1 MNIRM
6 YQNEA
11 IVVGALLLMLIGY
24 GYKNTQM
31 NAAQMAVA
39 KSTVT
44 LQTLKEGIA
53 LKKIWADG
61 SITKKLNRVKKS
73 IPVAKTS
80 WQKRGKKLK
89 ASFGN
94 LSDKELNTLVNKLLN
109 IPVVIKNFEIEKKE
123 GGYDMEFQCQW

>member
-11 IVVGALLLMLIGY
+11 IVVVALLLMLIGY

-31 NAAQMAVA
+31 TSAQMAVA
-39 KSTVT
+39 KSALI

-53 LKKIWADG
+53 LKKIWADS
-61 SITKKLNRVKKS
+61 SITQKLNRVNNS
-73 IPVAKTS
+73 VPASKTS

-89 ASFGN
+89 VSFKS
-94 LSDKELNTLVNKLLN
+94 LSDKELNTLVTKLLN
-109 IPVVIKNFEIEKKE
+109 TPVVIKDFEIEKKE
-123 GGYDMEFQCQW
+123 SGYDMEFQCQW